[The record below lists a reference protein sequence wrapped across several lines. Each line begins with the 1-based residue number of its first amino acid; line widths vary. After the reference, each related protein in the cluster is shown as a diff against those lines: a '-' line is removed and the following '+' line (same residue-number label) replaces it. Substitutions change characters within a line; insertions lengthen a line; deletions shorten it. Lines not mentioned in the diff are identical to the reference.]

1 MKLAPRT
8 NEIIESFFRHY
19 FGEENLK
26 LPKIQVYFGSVS
38 KLVTNLLNIDGI
50 TIGRHILIRPSLI
63 YRNSDNQIC
72 LSKKLLVHEITHV
85 LQYQKEGFFGFL
97 FNYFNEYFK
106 NIKRRK
112 NWNSNS
118 RMYAYLDIPHE
129 IEARD
134 SASKFINWFSSLK
147 S

>member
-1 MKLAPRT
+1 M
-8 NEIIESFFRHY
+8 
-19 FGEENLK
+19 
-26 LPKIQVYFGSVS
+26 
-38 KLVTNLLNIDGI
+38 
-50 TIGRHILIRPSLI
+50 I

-97 FNYFNEYFK
+97 VNYFKEYLTG
-106 NIKRRK
+106 IKRRK
-112 NWNSNS
+112 KWDSIS

-134 SASKFINWFSSLK
+134 SASKFIKWFSSLK